1 MEEHSLKII
10 NRGFME
16 LSGINNVNLF
26 DEEEVILETQL
37 GHLLIKGQDLH
48 ITMLSLEEGKVSLE
62 GTINMLEYKAAGTDI
77 KARGK
82 NILTRLLK

>member
-1 MEEHSLKII
+1 MEEHNLKLTNRGLMELTGII
-10 NRGFME
+10 NV
-16 LSGINNVNLF
+16 SLF

-37 GHLLIKGQDLH
+37 GFLHIKGQDLH

-62 GTINMLEYKAAGTDI
+62 GTVSILEYKAAAADMKT
-77 KARGK
+77 RGK

>member
-1 MEEHSLKII
+1 MNEHIMKLS
-10 NRGFME
+10 NREALE
-16 LSGINNVNLF
+16 LTGVNNVNLF
-26 DEEEVILETQL
+26 DEGEVILETQL

-62 GTINMLEYKAAGTDI
+62 GMINILEYKAAGTDI
-77 KARGK
+77 KAKGK